1 MKNNN
6 NNFEGV
12 FLREEM
18 GFEPD
23 TREIEKNGKKKKKQ
37 KDKRNGKNKS
47 ADAHEWSMHE
57 KRASERTIPRVFPQ
71 IMASCS

>member
-1 MKNNN
+1 MKSNN

-23 TREIEKNGKKKKKQ
+23 TREIEENGKKKKKQ
-37 KDKRNGKNKS
+37 KDKRNGKNKT
-47 ADAHEWSMHE
+47 H
-57 KRASERTIPRVFPQ
+57 KNNN
-71 IMASCS
+71 

>member
-23 TREIEKNGKKKKKQ
+23 TREIEENGKKKKKQ
-37 KDKRNGKNKS
+37 KDKRNGKNKT
-47 ADAHEWSMHE
+47 H
-57 KRASERTIPRVFPQ
+57 KNNN
-71 IMASCS
+71 